1 MVEKSTYLNG
11 QFPSHGSIRARMKPL
26 LLRDGQV
33 TELTVPM
40 FRGGAISGRVLDAH
54 GDPVDFAQVRVLR
67 VPRGG
72 RVTSAGQAQTNDL
85 GEYRVPRLQ
94 PGRYLVQVRPQM
106 NQNYQDPNLP
116 ETPLPQPLPTYYPN
130 APAMSQAQPITVNR
144 AETVPGVDLMLAEGV
159 PTLVTG
165 TVLRSD
171 GEVSAAAR

>member
-1 MVEKSTYLNG
+1 
-11 QFPSHGSIRARMKPL
+11 MKPL

-40 FRGGAISGRVLDAH
+40 FHGGAISGRVLDAH

-106 NQNYQDPNLP
+106 NQNYQDPKP
-116 ETPLPQPLPTYYPN
+116 RPKRRCRSPCRPTIQTRRPC
-130 APAMSQAQPITVNR
+130 
-144 AETVPGVDLMLAEGV
+144 
-159 PTLVTG
+159 
-165 TVLRSD
+165 LRRSRL
-171 GEVSAAAR
+171 S

>member
-1 MVEKSTYLNG
+1 
-11 QFPSHGSIRARMKPL
+11 MKPFV
-26 LLRDGQV
+26 LRDGQV

-40 FRGGAISGRVLDAH
+40 FHGGAISGRVLDAH

-106 NQNYQDPNLP
+106 NQNYQGPNLHRNARCRNRSRP
-116 ETPLPQPLPTYYPN
+116 SIRTRRRCLRRSPL
-130 APAMSQAQPITVNR
+130 R
-144 AETVPGVDLMLAEGV
+144 
-159 PTLVTG
+159 
-165 TVLRSD
+165 
-171 GEVSAAAR
+171 